1 MIFFAKGVPNV
12 IFLNQ
17 TRKNTVIFH
26 EQVVMAAVT
35 EGNESVP
42 QSHNLEISSLFF
54 PRTRY
59 QNLDFCIG
67 KPDN

>member
-1 MIFFAKGVPNV
+1 MILFAKGVPNV
-12 IFLNQ
+12 VFSNQ
-17 TRKNTVIFH
+17 NEKNTDIFH

-42 QSHNLEISSLFF
+42 QCHKLEISSSFF

-59 QNLDFCIG
+59 QNLNFCTG
-67 KPDN
+67 KPDI